1 MAYMEKDVS
10 DLLSAMDA
18 SFDEETGDWR
28 ECDELAFHQLAD
40 EFVRPKL
47 ERMQKARVAL
57 AGDIAAVDVEI
68 KRLQERKK
76 SLQRNDDRLANRIL
90 FGLNAVY
97 DGKLKTPLFTFS
109 RRMSERLIIDDEKDV
124 PQDFLKTKIE
134 VDKAGL
140 KKHIKET
147 GEIFNGIHLEET
159 ESLIVR

>member
-18 SFDEETGDWR
+18 SFDEESGDWR
-28 ECDELAFHQLAD
+28 ECDELAFQQLAD
-40 EFVRPKL
+40 ECVRPKL

-57 AGDIAAVDVEI
+57 AGDIAAVDAEI

-109 RRMSERLIIDDEKDV
+109 RRLSERLIVDDEKAV
-124 PQDFLKTKIE
+124 PPEFLKTKIE

-147 GEIFNGIHLEET
+147 GEIFNGVHFEET
-159 ESLIVR
+159 ESLSVR

>member
-40 EFVRPKL
+40 ECVPPKL

-57 AGDIAAVDVEI
+57 AGDIAAVDAEI

>member
-1 MAYMEKDVS
+1 MEKDVS

-28 ECDELAFHQLAD
+28 ECDELAFNQLAD
-40 EFVRPKL
+40 ECVRPKL

-57 AGDIAAVDVEI
+57 AGDIAAVDAEI

-97 DGKLKTPLFTFS
+97 DGKLKTPLFTFF

>member
-18 SFDEETGDWR
+18 SFDDETGDWR
-28 ECDELAFHQLAD
+28 ECDELAFQQLAD
-40 EFVRPKL
+40 ECVRPKL

-57 AGDIAAVDVEI
+57 AGDIAVIDDEI

-109 RRMSERLIIDDEKDV
+109 CRLSERLIVDDEKSV
-124 PQDFLKTKIE
+124 PPEFLKTKIE
-134 VDKAGL
+134 IDKAGL

-147 GEIFNGIHLEET
+147 GEIFDGVHFEET
-159 ESLIVR
+159 ESLSVR

>member
-18 SFDEETGDWR
+18 SFDEETGYWR

-40 EFVRPKL
+40 ACVRPKL

-57 AGDIAAVDVEI
+57 AGDIAAVDAEI

-134 VDKAGL
+134 VDKASL

-147 GEIFNGIHLEET
+147 GEIFNGIHLEQT

>member
-10 DLLSAMDA
+10 DLLAAMDA

-40 EFVRPKL
+40 ECVRPKL

-57 AGDIAAVDVEI
+57 AGDIAAVDAEI

-109 RRMSERLIIDDEKDV
+109 RRMSERLIIDDEKEV

>member
-40 EFVRPKL
+40 ECVRPKL

-57 AGDIAAVDVEI
+57 AGDIAAVDAEI

-109 RRMSERLIIDDEKDV
+109 RRLSERLIIDDEKDV
-124 PQDFLKTKIE
+124 PKDFLKTKIE

>member
-1 MAYMEKDVS
+1 MEKDVS

-18 SFDEETGDWR
+18 SFDEETGGWR

-40 EFVRPKL
+40 ECVRPKL

-57 AGDIAAVDVEI
+57 AGDIAAVDAEI

>member
-40 EFVRPKL
+40 ECVRPKL

-57 AGDIAAVDVEI
+57 AGDIAAVDAEI

-124 PQDFLKTKIE
+124 PKDFLKTKIE

>member
-1 MAYMEKDVS
+1 M
-10 DLLSAMDA
+10 
-18 SFDEETGDWR
+18 
-28 ECDELAFHQLAD
+28 
-40 EFVRPKL
+40 
-47 ERMQKARVAL
+47 
-57 AGDIAAVDVEI
+57 
-68 KRLQERKK
+68 
-76 SLQRNDDRLANRIL
+76 ANRIL

>member
-10 DLLSAMDA
+10 DLLAAMDA

-40 EFVRPKL
+40 ECVRPKL

-57 AGDIAAVDVEI
+57 AGDIAAVDAEI

>member
-28 ECDELAFHQLAD
+28 ECDELAFNQLAD
-40 EFVRPKL
+40 ECVRPKL

-57 AGDIAAVDVEI
+57 AGDIAAVDAEI

>member
-40 EFVRPKL
+40 ECVRPKL

-57 AGDIAAVDVEI
+57 AGDIAAVDAEI

-134 VDKAGL
+134 VDKASL

>member
-40 EFVRPKL
+40 ECVRPKL

-57 AGDIAAVDVEI
+57 AGDIAAVDAEI